1 MTAPLPANEAER
13 LRVLQLYRILD
24 TAAEKTFDDLTRLAA
39 GICEAPISL
48 LSLVDSSR
56 QWFKSSVGLDVR
68 QTPRDLAFCAHAI
81 LKDDDFVVPD
91 ARQDARFATNPLVTS
106 APSIRFY
113 AGVPLTVLPGVRLG
127 TLCVID
133 RKPRTL
139 TASQVQSL
147 RTLRDVVVTH
157 LELRRA
163 CLDLSD
169 IERLL
174 PICAWCRQIRA
185 NDGTWQ
191 PLHDYV
197 ARTTLVSHGL
207 CPTCAARPDRL

>member
-1 MTAPLPANEAER
+1 MTAPLPENEVER

-24 TAAEKTFDDLTRLAA
+24 TATEKTFDDLTSLAA
-39 GICEAPISL
+39 AVCEAPISL
-48 LSLVDSSR
+48 LSLVDESR
-56 QWFKSSVGLDVR
+56 QWFKSSVGLDVQ

-81 LKDDDFVVPD
+81 LRDDDFIVPD
-91 ARQDARFATNPLVTS
+91 ARNDDRFAANPLVTS

-113 AGVPLTVLPGVRLG
+113 AGMPLTVMSGVRLG

-139 TASQVQSL
+139 SATQTQSL

-163 CLDLSD
+163 CLDMTELQ
-169 IERLL
+169 RLL

-185 NDGTWQ
+185 KDDTWM

-197 ARTTLVSHGL
+197 AQTALVSHGM
-207 CPTCAARPDRL
+207 CPSCAASHSH